1 MQRIRQWLPLV
12 GLTLSSF
19 VLTTSEF
26 IPIALLSDIAA
37 QFALT
42 DAAAGQIISVY
53 AWVVALCSLPLILL
67 FSHTDCRRLFLT
79 IMVLFVIGSAFSG
92 LATSFAILLVARV
105 GVALTHSLFWA
116 LFVPMAAK
124 VAPEGKSS
132 AGIGMVMSGTAIAMI
147 VGVPIGRMVGLM
159 AGWRATFFLI
169 AALALAVY
177 LLLLATLPDVKSS
190 VKVSLKGLPHLL
202 RKPALLAVYALT
214 LIIIT
219 GNYTGYSYIEPF
231 LAEVA
236 AMSPQTITLTLT
248 VFGFSGILG
257 SWLFARY
264 FDRAPHR
271 FTVLAVAGL
280 TLSLLLAPVAAMHP
294 AAMVALCVVWGLTF
308 TAYDLVCSADVVR
321 IAPEAD
327 TIAVAIYSGL
337 FNAGIALGTMT
348 GGVVL
353 TNLSL
358 SATVTVGGAIAAVGL
373 AFYIKKAIKLM

>member
-1 MQRIRQWLPLV
+1 MPRIKPWLPLV

-26 IPIALLSDIAA
+26 IPIALLSDVAA
-37 QFALT
+37 QFTLT
-42 DAAAGQIISVY
+42 DAVAGQIISVY

-92 LATSFAILLVARV
+92 LATSFAVLLVARV

-177 LLLLATLPDVKSS
+177 LLLLIVLPDVKSS

-231 LAEVA
+231 LAVVA

-248 VFGFSGILG
+248 VFGFSGIMG

-264 FDRAPHR
+264 FDHAPHR
-271 FTVLAVAGL
+271 FTVMTVAGL
-280 TLSLLLAPVAAMHP
+280 TLSLLLAPIAAMHP
-294 AAMVALCVVWGLTF
+294 VTMVALCVVWGLTF

-348 GGVVL
+348 GGAVL
-353 TNLSL
+353 TRLPL

>member
-1 MQRIRQWLPLV
+1 MPRIKPWLPLV

-37 QFALT
+37 QFQLT

-92 LATSFAILLVARV
+92 LATSFAVLLVARV

-147 VGVPIGRMVGLM
+147 VGVPIGRMVGLV

-177 LLLLATLPDVKSS
+177 LLLLIVLPDVKSS

-248 VFGFSGILG
+248 VFGFSGIMG

-271 FTVLAVAGL
+271 FTVMTVAGL

-294 AAMVALCVVWGLTF
+294 VTMVALCVVWGLTF

-348 GGVVL
+348 GGAIL
-353 TNLSL
+353 TRLPL

-373 AFYIKKAIKLM
+373 ALYVKKAMRLM